1 MLLNMSMVAR
11 DYKDLVTSW
20 MEQIALDLSSENDA
34 HVEMIR
40 RASFLIRNREV
51 QATEYNPLYEQL
63 DLTISTGNQAYVTVD
78 FFEKQLTCTCD
89 YNLISSDETYCEH
102 VVAAA
107 MFLYQYQHSVQKWV
121 ADWRTK
127 KTVQTQLI
135 IQERT
140 PAAWQSMAQAVVH
153 SYAPKNHY
161 IEPYLLTS
169 IDARIHERLALHT
182 PVEREWRLLYKLY
195 MELYVLNALWP
206 HIYDPNKNAG
216 LMFTYFLS
224 RKQDDIVSLM
234 DDMGDGLKLFEM
246 DAFFT
251 NVEDMLHTL
260 LLEQE
265 GYDSERFAIYCH
277 YWQYVQRNKTVRKR
291 EVERLANSTYDMHMI
306 ELFFALLLQDE
317 DKIFAVKE
325 HSAVYCSYYL
335 ELASIAYSVKSMR
348 SYEHLLKLV
357 LLDLEAYTN
366 KYVPGAFHKIHAEKM
381 MAMYAHISLNEQEEH
396 MLYRALGAY
405 GLQFYSMSLIQQQRY
420 REWVA
425 LHMMK
430 PTSLLD
436 AEMSGLKDVLAHEP
450 ALLLPLYHVFALR
463 EVEQKSRSHYKQAV
477 RIWKMMKSAAK
488 KANKLA
494 YFEQYIE
501 AMQQQFKRLRALQE
515 EMEKGKLFT

>member
-1 MLLNMSMVAR
+1 MLNVSIIAR
-11 DYKDLVTSW
+11 EHKHVVIHW
-20 MEQIALDLSSENDA
+20 MEQIGLELSPTNDT
-34 HVEMIR
+34 HVEIIR
-40 RASFLIRNREV
+40 RASFLIRNQEIQSV
-51 QATEYNPLYEQL
+51 DYSPTTATLQL
-63 DLTISTGNQAYVTVD
+63 VIHNGQSTYVTLD
-78 FFEKQLTCTCD
+78 FFEEQLKCACD
-89 YNLISSDETYCEH
+89 VACCEH

-107 MFLYQYQHSVQKWV
+107 MFLYQYHHSIQKWV

-127 KTVQTQLI
+127 KNVQMQLI
-135 IQERT
+135 SNERT
-140 PAAWQSMAQAVVH
+140 PAAWRNVANSIID
-153 SYAPKNHY
+153 SIAPANHY

-169 IDARIHERLALHT
+169 IDARIHERLAVQKPL
-182 PVEREWRLLYKLY
+182 EREWRLLYGLY

-206 HIYDPNKNAG
+206 HIYNAHNKAG
-216 LMFTYFLS
+216 VMFTYFLS
-224 RKQDDIVSLM
+224 RKESDITAIMEDMQD
-234 DDMGDGLKLFEM
+234 GPTLFEM

-251 NVEDMLHTL
+251 EIEQLLRTL
-260 LLEQE
+260 LLEQQ
-265 GYDSERFAIYCH
+265 GYDTERFSIYCH
-277 YWQYVQRNKTVRKR
+277 YWRFMQRKQKARQQ
-291 EVERLANSTYDMHMI
+291 EVERLVQSKHDTHMI

-317 DKIFAVKE
+317 QKIVAITE
-325 HSAVYCSYYL
+325 HSPARCSYYL
-335 ELASIAYSVKSMR
+335 QLAQIAYSMQLPR
-348 SYEHLLKLV
+348 CYEHLLKLV
-357 LLDLEAYTN
+357 LLDLQTYTN
-366 KYVPGAFHKIHAEKM
+366 NYVPSAFHKIHAEKM
-381 MAMYAHISLNEQEEH
+381 MTLYAHISLNEQEEH

-405 GLQFYSMSLIQQQRY
+405 GLQFYSTSLIQQQRY

-436 AEMSGLKDVLAHEP
+436 AEMGGLKDVLAHEP
-450 ALLLPLYHVFALR
+450 ALLLPLYHLFALR